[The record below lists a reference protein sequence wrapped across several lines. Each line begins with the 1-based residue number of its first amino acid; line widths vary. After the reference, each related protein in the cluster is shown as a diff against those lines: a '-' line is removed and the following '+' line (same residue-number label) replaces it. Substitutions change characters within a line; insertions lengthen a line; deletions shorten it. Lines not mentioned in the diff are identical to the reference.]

1 MMLSKLLVRGAH
13 CIAQFTSDLASF
25 LALFKW
31 KLCVLKA
38 PLGVLPVSDE
48 AAVGT
53 AGVVWL
59 LTPEAVCTL
68 FVEGLSELAVH
79 VDLRKG
85 LTLGLFVMKET
96 ALIRMLLGSV
106 FGLSLRFLLPEGL
119 LPLSL
124 SSSWCT

>member
-1 MMLSKLLVRGAH
+1 M
-13 CIAQFTSDLASF
+13 
-25 LALFKW
+25 
-31 KLCVLKA
+31 LKA

-59 LTPEAVCTL
+59 LIPEAVGTR
-68 FVEGLSELAVH
+68 FVEGLSELAVR

-85 LTLGLFVMKET
+85 LTLGLFVTKET
-96 ALIRMLLGSV
+96 ALICVLLLSL
-106 FGLSLRFLLPEGL
+106 FGLSLHFLLAEGL

-124 SSSWCT
+124 SSS